1 MQTGVSFYPLPRGFV
16 VLGDFPDQTDKCD
29 KFDAQRGVV
38 FSCATAVGCSGLKT
52 LRYVY
57 RVFLLQV
64 FR

>member
-1 MQTGVSFYPLPRGFV
+1 MQAGVSFYPLPRG
-16 VLGDFPDQTDKCD
+16 FPDQTDKCD